1 MEKTIP
7 TLEALYFHEHYL
19 TPQTKTVQKKI
30 IDSINKISI
39 FSNDVNAVC
48 ILNNNYVN
56 LLIGNIEPTTILQV
70 YINNLSKTKN
80 MIITNGESLQQI
92 IISNASYLKKIN
104 QNLVDMDITR
114 KAKFTE
120 YVNTKNIYEILNHV
134 FNDKGYINTVSEFLI
149 YYDRYKTLS
158 EDLIIYLKLLI
169 DGLKKCN
176 INLGNLSSELNTG
189 IQTKYNLTEPI
200 LNKKLGT
207 SLKSIITENEKYI
220 TKLSIIGETLSKD
233 IVDFHSTINK
243 YKLNYNIDPY
253 LNKDIKS
260 MTWLDLATH
269 YNVLKRAI
277 EENIKSLEGEKM
289 VYLERKKTAPE
300 FVEMKSESFDVDL
313 KDIYGNSIVR
323 NIKIYKNEGSEFV
336 DCLAKD
342 ASEIGKCVTDL
353 NIKDVN
359 KNITNLRKLT
369 NLLGFSDKSEK
380 LGGGGKVDFIKFN
393 AVMLELINKS
403 IQDRNHLNDIAKK
416 ENIYKKY
423 TQVADNYIK
432 GMKDEYELLK
442 KHYIKISEYLKQAY
456 GHVATLEK
464 NGIENIDEI
473 TDIKRKLSTFAKHM
487 KTELDNYQK
496 NTTVEENP
504 ITGGYKI
511 TINKE
516 EFNKEFMRKF
526 YDNLIDEFFDYLR
539 DIDLKKIKNE
549 NQYKNI
555 IAFYNNNKINYRK
568 KLNIKF
574 KEFIIPDKI
583 EENPDGIDVNVID
596 VGSNELDYTNIIM
609 EFSKINDITSSF
621 YIVHKLVNE
630 NINDTND
637 NILQYNKI
645 KGLLSH
651 FILLYENR
659 NKIYGNELVKIIQDK
674 LIYPDEDT
682 KEKKEHN
689 KLLNEIITDITT
701 NFGNKLINADLS
713 GDINNI
719 KNFVAIKSLLLD
731 NIKNNTYVYEYFKSE
746 KKEFDLLEI
755 KKIYYIYYMYLYM
768 FIIFPDIRGLYG
780 NKIYNIKRDAKNIIS
795 IIDNNDN
802 IINLLTIKYD
812 DDGSETTYED
822 IKDDPEKMKKYI
834 FARLAEK
841 KAP

>member
-200 LNKKLGT
+200 LNKKLGM
-207 SLKSIITENEKYI
+207 SLKSIIAENEKYI
-220 TKLSIIGETLSKD
+220 IKLSNIGETLSKD
-233 IVDFHSTINK
+233 IVEFHSIINK

-289 VYLERKKTAPE
+289 VYLERKKTVPE

-336 DCLAKD
+336 DCLSKD
-342 ASEIGKCVTDL
+342 ASEIGKCVADL

-473 TDIKRKLSTFAKHM
+473 TDIKRKLTTFAKHM

-496 NTTVEENP
+496 NTMVEETP
-504 ITGGYKI
+504 ITGGKNKKNKRNKKNKKKLGGYKI
-511 TINKE
+511 TINE
-516 EFNKEFMRKF
+516 QEFNKEFMRKF

-539 DIDLKKIKNE
+539 DIDLKKVKNE

-568 KLNIKF
+568 I
-574 KEFIIPDKI
+574 
-583 EENPDGIDVNVID
+583 
-596 VGSNELDYTNIIM
+596 
-609 EFSKINDITSSF
+609 
-621 YIVHKLVNE
+621 
-630 NINDTND
+630 
-637 NILQYNKI
+637 
-645 KGLLSH
+645 
-651 FILLYENR
+651 
-659 NKIYGNELVKIIQDK
+659 
-674 LIYPDEDT
+674 
-682 KEKKEHN
+682 
-689 KLLNEIITDITT
+689 LNEIIFKKYIDDSYFKDPKNLEDIKTKINDNT
-701 NFGNKLINADLS
+701 NDEIYNDEIIDIAKIIGLINGFDGPNINIALDV
-713 GDINNI
+713 DIPDVNRKQITGKIIQLFYYVHKIIEYNF
-719 KNFVAIKSLLLD
+719 KNTNDEILEYNKNKTLISHLVSLYED
-731 NIKNNTYVYEYFKSE
+731 KKNPKYEYEYFKSE
-746 KKEFDLLEI
+746 KMEFDHLEN
-755 KKIYYIYYMYLYM
+755 KKNYYILSMYLYM
-768 FIIFPDIRGLYG
+768 FVIF
-780 NKIYNIKRDAKNIIS
+780 
-795 IIDNNDN
+795 
-802 IINLLTIKYD
+802 D
-812 DDGSETTYED
+812 DV
-822 IKDDPEKMKKYI
+822 KKKYI
-834 FARLAEK
+834 KHAVNINDKINNIAENIENNFNMILTFPLEYNDDGTIKVTYKSVDGNLEAMKEYILKKLVEK